1 MADRD
6 DSLREHLRRLL
17 DWQDA
22 HAGFDDAVKD
32 VPEALRATVPE
43 GGAHS
48 PWQLLEH
55 LRICQYD
62 ILDFCRNPKYV
73 EVPMESYW
81 PKSAAPP
88 SARAWDES
96 IAAFRR
102 DRDELK
108 KLAADRGLDLFA
120 RIPHGT
126 DRRTCG
132 SCSWWPTTT
141 PTTSASSWLY
151 GAAWGTGR
159 RPRTGP
165 GWPSCAGW

>member
-126 DRRTCG
+126 GQTYLRELLLVADHNAYHVGQLVALRRRLG
-132 SCSWWPTTT
+132 NWP
-141 PTTSASSWLY
+141 
-151 GAAWGTGR
+151 AA
-159 RPRTGP
+159 
-165 GWPSCAGW
+165 

>member
-32 VPEALRATVPE
+32 VPEAVRGTVPE

-126 DRRTCG
+126 GQTYLRELLLVADHNAYHVGQLVALRRRLG
-132 SCSWWPTTT
+132 NWP
-141 PTTSASSWLY
+141 
-151 GAAWGTGR
+151 AA
-159 RPRTGP
+159 
-165 GWPSCAGW
+165 